1 MENRRSKNDKVSRI
15 MWRSKQRKLRWK
27 NGKKKKEKQEKR
39 KEETRKEENNGNKKI
54 VEEWE
59 IWDEEKKAKKMDCK
73 KQLSFVFDF
82 EHCRKY

>member
-1 MENRRSKNDKVSRI
+1 
-15 MWRSKQRKLRWK
+15 MWRSKQGKLRWK
-27 NGKKKKEKQEKR
+27 KWKEKEGKARKKR

-59 IWDEEKKAKKMDCK
+59 IWDEEKEAKKMDCK